1 MTPIQSQTSVTYLPH
16 LAVCQ
21 SQPSNPAQGCVRAGV
36 ALGCAAA
43 SLTPPNVSAAS
54 LDRDAL
60 RPVADLTMPVA
71 PGNGNLTSI
80 NSSLACRLDKDGKV
94 GIHDSTL
101 AISIAINNVS
111 IFLMFPYTSIM
122 PCVFGWCS
130 TRLQWIAKLVDIR
143 LECLVLL
150 FTAEY
155 FEYHALCMLLNTDVP
170 VYLQKQI
177 DPQSSVCF
185 TGEPWELS

>member
-1 MTPIQSQTSVTYLPH
+1 
-16 LAVCQ
+16 VCQ
-21 SQPSNPAQGCVRAGV
+21 SQPSSNSAQGCVRAGV
-36 ALGCAAA
+36 ALGCASA

-71 PGNGNLTSI
+71 PGNSNATSA

-94 GIHDSTL
+94 GIQDSTL

-111 IFLMFPYTSIM
+111 IFLMFAYTSIM
-122 PCVFGWCS
+122 PSIFGWCS
-130 TRLQWIAKLVDIR
+130 TRLQGIAKLVDIR
-143 LECLVLL
+143 LECLVLV

-155 FEYHALCMLLNTDVP
+155 FEYHVLCMLVNTDVP
-170 VYLQKQI
+170 VYLQNQF
-177 DPQSSVCF
+177 DAQRSVCF
-185 TGEPWELS
+185 TGELWELS